1 MNINDRELLAR
12 TLQAEA
18 GNQGYGGMLAAGSV
32 IMNRANTSGYGNG
45 LRGVILKPGQFSAW
59 NSRVRPDGKFVHA
72 GGAQGQDMANM
83 RASDEAYKAADALI
97 SGAYDDVTGGATHY
111 YNPAIS
117 QPEWGQKAGDD
128 WKRIGDHVFG
138 FADAGRKPNPNQ
150 AIASDTMR
158 VLGKPPKGLL
168 TEPQATNNTESNM
181 TPEQAPKGLLGSL
194 GIQKMVEGAEGDAGQ
209 RFYNRQS
216 FGDTMAAL
224 APALGRMGVMGL
236 DVPAQAVAD
245 RRFAKRDQEQKA
257 SKTIEA
263 LSRMNTPQAKEAL
276 EYLSAGGDPVAALKM
291 AFDKPGD
298 APSAFQALAYQARAA
313 GLQEGTPEYQEF
325 MLSGGGAPATYRALK
340 MQAEAAGFQ
349 EGTPEFQEFMATRGA
364 GLQAGARQTA
374 TNVANVATGGDA
386 AQAIATGT
394 ATGKKVVQEGSELGE
409 MQRNIQGLRVTIDQ
423 LSALSDVATYTSLG
437 QVGNE
442 IRKQL
447 GLDPSEGAVART
459 EYIAVVDNQIL
470 PLLKQT
476 FGAAFTVAE
485 SDTLRATLGDPNK
498 TPAEKKVV
506 LNAFIAQKE
515 RDLAAREVGPAS
527 SKPNTAGDDDPLG
540 LRD

>member
-1 MNINDRELLAR
+1 MADWSRYAV
-12 TLQAEA
+12 
-18 GNQGYGGMLAAGSV
+18 GGAKRPDSFTGLTPNFSSALSNMLAAAEEELGQNSLS
-32 IMNRANTSGYGNG
+32 ITSAYRSPEKQAE
-45 LRGVILKPGQFSAW
+45 L
-59 NSRVRPDGKFVHA
+59 
-72 GGAQGQDMANM
+72 
-83 RASDEAYKAADALI
+83 YKAALKKYGSVKAARRWVAPPGKSMHNKGLAVDF
-97 SGAYDDVTGGATHY
+97 GAAGGGLLRDPNSPQAQWLKK
-111 YNPAIS
+111 NASRFGLAVPMS
-117 QPEWGQKAGDD
+117 WEPWQVELAGA
-128 WKRIGDHVFG
+128 RG
-138 FADAGRKPNPNQ
+138 KPNPNQ

-158 VLGKPPKGLL
+158 VLGKQPKGLL

-245 RRFAKRDQEQKA
+245 RRFAKRDQEQKT

-263 LSRMNTPQAKEAL
+263 LSRMNTPQAKAAL

-291 AFDKPGD
+291 AFGKPGD

-313 GLQEGTPEYQEF
+313 GLEEGSPEYQEF

-386 AQAIATGT
+386 AQAIAAGT
-394 ATGKKVVQEGSELGE
+394 ETGKKVVQEGSELNE

-423 LSALSDVATYTSLG
+423 LSALSDAATYTALG

-459 EYIAVVDNQIL
+459 EYIAVVNNQIL
-470 PLLKQT
+470 PLLKET
-476 FGAAFTVAE
+476 FGAAFTAAE
-485 SDTLRATLGDPNK
+485 GDTLRATLGDPNK

-515 RDLAAREVGPAS
+515 RDLAARQGGPTS
-527 SKPNTAGDDDPLG
+527 SAPSATGGDDPLG

>member
-1 MNINDRELLAR
+1 MADWSQIQQGIFRGESGGDYGALFGYQNRPGGKFADIDL
-12 TLQAEA
+12 TKMTIDEA
-18 GNQGYGGMLAAGSV
+18 LEFANPSGNY
-32 IMNRANTSGYGNG
+32 
-45 LRGVILKPGQFSAW
+45 GQFVKGQVG
-59 NSRVRPDGKFVHA
+59 RVATP
-72 GGAQGQDMANM
+72 M
-83 RASDEAYKAADALI
+83 
-97 SGAYDDVTGGATHY
+97 GAYQVVGSTLRDAKKGLGFSGQETMSPEVQDEIGKWIYKTQGTGAWEGY
-111 YNPAIS
+111 
-117 QPEWGQKAGDD
+117 
-128 WKRIGDHVFG
+128 
-138 FADAGRKPNPNQ
+138 KPLSEDQ
-150 AIASDTMR
+150 AIASQTMQ
-158 VLGKPPKGLL
+158 VLGKSPKGLL
-168 TEPQATNNTESNM
+168 APTQTSGTETKPMIQQQK
-181 TPEQAPKGLLGSL
+181 PRGLLEGL

-245 RRFAKRDQEQKA
+245 RRFAQRDQEQKT

-276 EYLSAGGDPVAALKM
+276 EYLSAGGDPVTALKM
-291 AFDKPGD
+291 GFDKPGD

-374 TNVANVATGGDA
+374 TNVANVATGGEA
-386 AQAIATGT
+386 AQAIAEGT
-394 ATGKKVVQEGSELGE
+394 ATGQKAVQEGSELNE

-423 LSALSDVATYTSLG
+423 LSALSDAATYTALG

-459 EYIAVVDNQIL
+459 EYIAVVNNQIL
-470 PLLKQT
+470 PLLKET
-476 FGAAFTVAE
+476 FGAAFTAAE
-485 SDTLRATLGDPNK
+485 GDTLRETLGDPNK

-515 RDLAAREVGPAS
+515 RDLAARQGGPTS
-527 SKPNTAGDDDPLG
+527 SAPSATGGDDPLG

>member
-59 NSRVRPDGKFVHA
+59 NSRVGPDGKPIYA
-72 GGAQGQDMANM
+72 GGEQGQDMANM
-83 RASDEAYKAADALI
+83 RASDEAYKAADALM
-97 SGAYDDVTGGATHY
+97 SGGYEDVTGGATHY
-111 YNPAIS
+111 YNPKLS
-117 QPEWGQKAGDD
+117 QPDWGQKAGGD
-128 WKRIGDHVFG
+128 WKQIGDHVFG

-158 VLGKPPKGLL
+158 VLGKQPKGLL

-236 DVPAQAVAD
+236 EGPAQAVAD
-245 RRFAKRDQEQKA
+245 RRFAKRDQEQKT

-263 LSRMNTPQAKEAL
+263 LSRMNTPQAKQAL

-291 AFDKPGD
+291 AFGAAKDSRTALMQNYEYAIGRGMSPEDARAWVSSGGTTNVHLPGEKGSNKFEELD
-298 APSAFQALAYQARAA
+298 AAALAGASSAAMAANRSLGQIDRLEDLLKNVDTGATASVKSLAGSFGIQTEGLGDIQAAEALINSLVPQQRTPGSGPMSDADLDLFKKSLPRLINTPGGNA
-313 GLQEGTPEYQEF
+313 LILQTMRGLAQYDA
-325 MLSGGGAPATYRALK
+325 LGGEIVQRYRSK
-340 MQAEAAGFQ
+340 DITQAEAFAQ
-349 EGTPEFQEFMATRGA
+349 
-364 GLQAGARQTA
+364 LQARP
-374 TNVANVATGGDA
+374 DPF
-386 AQAIATGT
+386 AQF
-394 ATGKKVVQEGSELGE
+394 
-409 MQRNIQGLRVTIDQ
+409 R
-423 LSALSDVATYTSLG
+423 
-437 QVGNE
+437 
-442 IRKQL
+442 
-447 GLDPSEGAVART
+447 
-459 EYIAVVDNQIL
+459 IAVPAPGGSTMGRED
-470 PLLKQT
+470 
-476 FGAAFTVAE
+476 AFK
-485 SDTLRATLGDPNK
+485 TLTG
-498 TPAEKKVV
+498 
-506 LNAFIAQKE
+506 
-515 RDLAAREVGPAS
+515 S
-527 SKPNTAGDDDPLG
+527 SN
-540 LRD
+540 

>member
-12 TLQAEA
+12 TLEAEA

-59 NSRVRPDGKFVHA
+59 NSTTGYA
-72 GGAQGQDMANM
+72 GGEQGQDMANM

-97 SGAYDDVTGGATHY
+97 SGGYEDVTGGATHY

-117 QPEWGQKAGDD
+117 QPTWGQKAGGD
-128 WKRIGDHVFG
+128 WKQIGDHVFG

-158 VLGKPPKGLL
+158 VLGKQPKGLL
-168 TEPQATNNTESNM
+168 AEPQATNNTESNM

-236 DVPAQAVAD
+236 EGPAQAVAD
-245 RRFAKRDQEQKA
+245 RRFAKQDQERKT

-263 LSRMNTPQAKEAL
+263 LSRMNTPQAKAAL

-291 AFDKPGD
+291 AFGKSGD

-313 GLQEGTPEYQEF
+313 GLEEGTPEYQEF

-374 TNVANVATGGDA
+374 TNVANVATGGEA
-386 AQAIATGT
+386 AQAIAEGT
-394 ATGKKVVQEGSELGE
+394 ETGKKVVKEGSELGE

-423 LSALSDVATYTSLG
+423 LSALSDAATYTALG

-470 PLLKQT
+470 PLLKET
-476 FGAAFTVAE
+476 FGTAFTAAE
-485 SDTLRATLGDPNK
+485 GDTLRATLGDPNK

-515 RDLAAREVGPAS
+515 RDLAARQGGPTS
-527 SKPNTAGDDDPLG
+527 SAPSETGGDDPLG
-540 LRD
+540 LRN